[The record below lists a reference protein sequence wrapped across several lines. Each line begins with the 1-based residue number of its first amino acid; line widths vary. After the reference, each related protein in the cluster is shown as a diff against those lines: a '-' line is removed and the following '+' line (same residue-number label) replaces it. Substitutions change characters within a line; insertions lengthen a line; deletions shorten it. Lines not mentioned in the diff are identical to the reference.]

1 VKSCRIVKVGEERRG
16 RWKRGEGIQKVEK
29 EENAWRV
36 RGKRGVCI
44 KKLREELSNT
54 LTQVAPLV
62 STVSLEAEGSMDEC
76 LGQILAMAAATQASI

>member
-1 VKSCRIVKVGEERRG
+1 MPGKCEEERRMY
-16 RWKRGEGIQKVEK
+16 R
-29 EENAWRV
+29 EE
-36 RGKRGVCI
+36 
-44 KKLREELSNT
+44 KLREELSNT

>member
-1 VKSCRIVKVGEERRG
+1 METGGRNTKSGKRREMPGKCEEERRMY
-16 RWKRGEGIQKVEK
+16 R
-29 EENAWRV
+29 EE
-36 RGKRGVCI
+36 
-44 KKLREELSNT
+44 KLREELSNT

>member
-1 VKSCRIVKVGEERRG
+1 M
-16 RWKRGEGIQKVEK
+16 EK
-29 EENAWRV
+29 EEKCLESAR
-36 RGKRGVCI
+36 KRGVCI
-44 KKLREELSNT
+44 EKLREELSNT